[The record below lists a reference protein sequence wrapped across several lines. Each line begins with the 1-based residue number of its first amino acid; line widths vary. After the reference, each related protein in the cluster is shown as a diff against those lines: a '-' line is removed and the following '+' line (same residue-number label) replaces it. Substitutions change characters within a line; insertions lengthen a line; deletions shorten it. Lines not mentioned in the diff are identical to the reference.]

1 MTCIFCD
8 IIAGRRGASMVY
20 RDDRVAAFMDIQPV
34 NKGHVLVVPLAH
46 AAGLVDISKEDAEA
60 VFVAGQR
67 IANGLRRSG
76 LRCDGVTLHLAD
88 GVAANQEVFH
98 LHLHVIP
105 RFAGDGFGL
114 KFPPTYANKPG
125 RPELDQAAT
134 AIRDALETA
143 PNQGSLRAAIVPCMP
158 YPELPSI
165 LRELVAGVEKEL
177 AANLVGVYLVG
188 SLATGD
194 FDLDSDVDFL
204 VVTKGELSNE
214 AVRSLQAMHAR
225 IHSLGCYP
233 AQHLEGSY
241 ISLALLNRLEAVG
254 VQSLWYLDNGST
266 TLERSVHDN
275 QWHVRWILRERGVRL
290 IGPDPKTLLEP
301 VPVEAMRAETA
312 TAMRRVADEFAAEI
326 DLPLTFWTSRFGQSF
341 AVLNACRMLHTFQ
354 AGAIQSKLA
363 GVKWARHALEPAW
376 GGLIE
381 RAWHEREGV
390 RHCIKIRERAD
401 AHALK
406 ETLEF
411 LRYAVRKCE
420 R

>member
-1 MTCIFCD
+1 M
-8 IIAGRRGASMVY
+8 
-20 RDDRVAAFMDIQPV
+20 
-34 NKGHVLVVPLAH
+34 
-46 AAGLVDISKEDAEA
+46 
-60 VFVAGQR
+60 
-67 IANGLRRSG
+67 
-76 LRCDGVTLHLAD
+76 
-88 GVAANQEVFH
+88 
-98 LHLHVIP
+98 
-105 RFAGDGFGL
+105 
-114 KFPPTYANKPG
+114 
-125 RPELDQAAT
+125 AT
-134 AIRDALETA
+134 
-143 PNQGSLRAAIVPCMP
+143 VPCMP

-177 AANLVGVYLVG
+177 GGNLVGVYLVG

-204 VVTKGELSNE
+204 VVTKEELSNE
-214 AVRSLQAMHAR
+214 AVRSLQALHAR

-241 ISLALLNRLEAVG
+241 ITLALLNLPEAVG
-254 VQSLWYLDNGST
+254 VQSLWFLDNGST

-275 QWHVRWILRERGVRL
+275 QWHVRWMLRERGVRL
-290 IGPDPKTLLEP
+290 IGPDPTSLLEP

-312 TAMRRVADEFAAEI
+312 TAMRRIADEFAGEI

-354 AGAIQSKLA
+354 TATIQSKLA
-363 GVKWARHALEPAW
+363 GVKWARHALEPVW

-381 RAWHEREGV
+381 RAWQEREGV

-411 LRYAVRKCE
+411 LRYAVRECE
-420 R
+420 RWDFARPFQGQH